1 MFQNVL
7 GSDGRMHLER
17 QFGNQRINL
26 TTGEVKT
33 VIPGFGGMNTVI
45 DQNGIHT
52 EMQIGNMRQALGKN
66 GFDWMLQDVDSS
78 VHGQF
83 GIIMNWG
90 QNDPT

>member
-17 QFGNQRINL
+17 QFGNQRIDL

-45 DQNGIHT
+45 DNNGVHT
-52 EMQIGNMRQALGKN
+52 EMQIGNMRQTIDEN
-66 GFDWMLQDVDSS
+66 EFDWML
-78 VHGQF
+78 
-83 GIIMNWG
+83 
-90 QNDPT
+90 

>member
-17 QFGNQRINL
+17 QFGNQRIDL
-26 TTGEVKT
+26 TTGEAKT

-52 EMQIGNMRQALGKN
+52 EMEIGNMRQALGKN
-66 GFDWMLQDVDSS
+66 GFDWML
-78 VHGQF
+78 
-83 GIIMNWG
+83 
-90 QNDPT
+90 

>member
-17 QFGNQRINL
+17 QFGNQRIDL
-26 TTGEVKT
+26 TTGETKT

-45 DQNGIHT
+45 DQNCIHT

-66 GFDWMLQDVDSS
+66 GFDWML
-78 VHGQF
+78 
-83 GIIMNWG
+83 
-90 QNDPT
+90 

>member
-17 QFGNQRINL
+17 QFGNQRIDL

-45 DQNGIHT
+45 DQSGVHT
-52 EMQIGNMRQALGKN
+52 EMQIGNMRRTLGKD
-66 GFDWMLQDVDSS
+66 GFDWML
-78 VHGQF
+78 
-83 GIIMNWG
+83 
-90 QNDPT
+90 

>member
-17 QFGNQRINL
+17 QFGNQSIDL
-26 TTGEVKT
+26 TTGEAKT

-66 GFDWMLQDVDSS
+66 GFDWML
-78 VHGQF
+78 
-83 GIIMNWG
+83 
-90 QNDPT
+90 

>member
-17 QFGNQRINL
+17 QFGNQRIDL

-33 VIPGFGGMNTVI
+33 VIPGFGDMNTVI

-66 GFDWMLQDVDSS
+66 GFDWML
-78 VHGQF
+78 
-83 GIIMNWG
+83 
-90 QNDPT
+90 